1 MPHPKMSP
9 EKMTYLWED
18 VPREL
23 MQKAKAKGRAQDP
36 PVSVKWVLVK
46 LLQQWVDGSR
56 RL

>member
-1 MPHPKMSP
+1 MSP